1 MPRTLQI
8 IWYDQITF
16 RDQETHMLYQGET
29 LSLRWLEDGIAELL
43 FDAPGSVNKLDTKT
57 VASLG
62 EAIGVLE
69 QQTTLR
75 GVLLSSAKPAF
86 IVGADITEFLSLFD
100 APTEKLSQWL
110 AFANSIFNRLEDL
123 PVPTIA
129 AIDGYALGGGCECVL
144 ATDLRVA
151 TPAARIGLPETRLGI
166 MPGFGGS
173 VRLPRLLGADAALE
187 IIAAGKDVDGASALK
202 LGLVD
207 AVVSSD
213 KLHQAAVTMLKEA
226 IKQGD
231 WQARRAPKLAPLRL
245 SPIEAAMSF
254 TIAKSVVMQTAGKHY
269 PAPITAVNT
278 IEAAA
283 SLGRDDALKLEN
295 AAFVPLA
302 QSDEARALVG
312 IFLNDQYV
320 KGLAKQQASA
330 SSTPEQ
336 AAVLGAGIMGG
347 GISYQS
353 AWKGVPVKM
362 KDIQPQALAL
372 GMSEA
377 SKLLNKQLE
386 RGKIDGG
393 KLASTIAMIQPTLD
407 YAGFERADI
416 VVEAV
421 VENPQVKAKVLAET
435 EQHLRAD
442 AVLAS
447 NTSTIP
453 ISQLAQALQRPE
465 NFCGMHFF
473 NPVPR
478 MPLVEVVRG
487 EKSSD
492 ATIGKVVAWASK
504 MGKTPIVV
512 NDCPGFFVN
521 RVLFP
526 YFAAFS
532 LLLRDGAD
540 FRQIDKV
547 MEKQFGWPMGP
558 AWLLDVVGID
568 TAHHAQRVMA
578 EGFPTRMKKDYR
590 DAIDVLFEAGRYGQK
605 NGKGFYRWEEDRKG
619 KAKKVADVEVDTLLN
634 HVCEAKRVFSDEEI
648 LNRMMIPMLN
658 EVVRCLEENIIASP
672 AEADMALVY
681 GLGFPPFRGG
691 ALRYLDT
698 LGNSNVV
705 DQARRYSTL
714 GPLYELP
721 ALLLQKAHQH
731 ESWYPAAQPID
742 EAALQSA

>member
-1 MPRTLQI
+1 
-8 IWYDQITF
+8 
-16 RDQETHMLYQGET
+16 MLYQGDT
-29 LSLRWLEDGIAELL
+29 LSVRWLDDGIAELV

-62 EAIGVLE
+62 EALGVLE
-69 QQTTLR
+69 QQPALR
-75 GVLLSSAKPAF
+75 GLLLTSAKPAF

-100 APTEKLSQWL
+100 APVEKLSQWL

-123 PVPTIA
+123 PVPTVS

-144 ATDLRVA
+144 ATDFRIA
-151 TPAARIGLPETRLGI
+151 TPQLRIGLPETKLGI

-173 VRLPRLLGADAALE
+173 VRLPRLLGADSALE
-187 IIAAGKDVDGASALK
+187 IIAAGKDVDGNSALK

-213 KLHQAAVTMLKEA
+213 KLRSAALTVLQDAMV
-226 IKQGD
+226 QGS
-231 WQARRAPKLAPLRL
+231 WQARRAPKLAPLKL

-254 TIAKSVVMQTAGKHY
+254 TIAKSMVLQTAGKHY
-269 PAPITAVNT
+269 PAPITAVKT

-283 SLGRDDALKLEN
+283 GLGRDDALQLET

-302 QSDEARALVG
+302 QSDVARALVG

-320 KGLAKQQASA
+320 KGVAKKRGNATA
-330 SSTPEQ
+330 TPTQ

-347 GISYQS
+347 GIAYQS
-353 AWKGVPVKM
+353 AWKGVPVQM
-362 KDIQPQALAL
+362 KDINPQALAL
-372 GMSEA
+372 GMKEA

-386 RGKIDGG
+386 RGKIDGA
-393 KLASTIAMIQPTLD
+393 KLASVLTTIQPTLD
-407 YAGFERADI
+407 YAGFERADV

-421 VENPQVKAKVLAET
+421 VENPQIKAKVLAET
-435 EQHLRAD
+435 EQHLRDD
-442 AVLAS
+442 AILAS

-453 ISQLAQALQRPE
+453 ISLLAQSLQRPE

-478 MPLVEVVRG
+478 MPLVEVIRG
-487 EKSSD
+487 EKTSEE
-492 ATIGKVVAWASK
+492 TLGKVVAWASK

-568 TAHHAQRVMA
+568 TAHHAQQVMA
-578 EGFPTRMKKDYR
+578 QGFPSRMQKDYR
-590 DAIDVLFEAGRYGQK
+590 DAIDVLYEAGRYGQK
-605 NGKGFYRWEEDRKG
+605 NGLGFWRWTEDKKG
-619 KAKKVADVEVDTLLN
+619 KAQKQADTEVDTLLQ
-634 HVCEAKRVFSDEEI
+634 HVCQPKRVFSDEEI
-648 LNRMMIPMLN
+648 ANRMMLPMLN
-658 EVVRCLEENIIASP
+658 EVVRCLEEKIIASP

-691 ALRYLDT
+691 ACRYMDT
-698 LGNSNVV
+698 LGNSTVV
-705 DQARRYSTL
+705 DQAKRYTAL
-714 GPLYELP
+714 GPLYALP
-721 ALLLQKAHQH
+721 ELLLQKAHQH
-731 ESWYPAAQPID
+731 QSWYPAAQPID